1 MRHRFV
7 VPAILFIG
15 LGSAPALL
23 WHSATLR
30 AQSPV
35 KVDFA
40 RDVQPIFQQ
49 NCIGCH
55 GPTQQ
60 MSGFRLDRRRDAM
73 KGGSLGA
80 VIGPG
85 NSAGSRLY
93 QRLIGPN
100 FGPQMPPTGAL
111 RPEQVEII
119 KNWIDQGAE
128 WPDHL
133 AGDAPVVP
141 PDPGATRIIDA
152 IRGGHTPAFA
162 RALEADATAV

>member
-60 MSGFRLDRRRDAM
+60 MNGLRLDRRRDAM
-73 KGGSLGA
+73 RGSTLGA

-93 QRLIGPN
+93 LRLSGPQ
-100 FGPQMPPTGAL
+100 FGTQMPPTGAL
-111 RPEQVEII
+111 RPEQVEVI
-119 KNWIDQGAE
+119 KYWIDQGAE

-133 AGDAPVVP
+133 AGDKAAAP
-141 PDPGATRIIDA
+141 PDPGVVAMMSALREGN
-152 IRGGHTPAFA
+152 RG
-162 RALEADATAV
+162 